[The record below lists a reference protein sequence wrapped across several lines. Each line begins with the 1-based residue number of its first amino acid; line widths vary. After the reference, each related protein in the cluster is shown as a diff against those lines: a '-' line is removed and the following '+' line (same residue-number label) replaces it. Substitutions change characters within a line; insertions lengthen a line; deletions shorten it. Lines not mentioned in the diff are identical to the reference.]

1 MIRTRNRKFVPLV
14 LAGLFFVLSLVNVLQ
29 KSPLC
34 TDAARHALN
43 GAFLYDILRTGNLL
57 HPMQYGLKYYS
68 HLPGIT
74 LPYHPPGYP
83 LLEAGFFSLL
93 GVHAFSGRLVVSLAV
108 ALCCILYF
116 RLVFDTEKELG
127 IAIASVLT
135 VFSLPV
141 SMAVATDLMLEYPS
155 FIFVLGA
162 ILCVRSAGTRKLT
175 LREAV
180 GFGILGTASV
190 WTKQHAVF
198 LLGVPVL
205 IILLRRQWVLLRDRN
220 LYLGLGIFT
229 VGSALCAALA
239 LGTVVAMP
247 TPMLW
252 KKMGLLDRVFENT
265 RYYYSS
271 LLSVESWKLIVVL
284 ICILLAG
291 VALVRAR
298 RIHQGNTA
306 LYAAWTISIG
316 ALLVCIP
323 PRDVRYLFFLFPA
336 VVVLIYSW
344 FWSCLRSFISIGYAR
359 TVLAAVCLATLAISA
374 SSFRYFYL
382 SGPYEAAQLVKPNR
396 AKRVLYCGFHNGA
409 FLFAVR
415 EADSDLETAVFRGDK
430 IDTKVFERANF
441 DQFAHRFGIE
451 MVFIETDVRWQ
462 PWQDLLNTPPSTMVL
477 EQSIPLIN
485 TDRLRPEKIH
495 VFRYLNPSKTPEK
508 VLAVPSYTSGKNWDL
523 TF

>member
-1 MIRTRNRKFVPLV
+1 MN
-14 LAGLFFVLSLVNVLQ
+14 AWQ

-83 LLEAGFFSLL
+83 LMEAVFFSLF

-108 ALCCILYF
+108 AICCILFF
-116 RLVFDTEKELG
+116 RLVLDTEKELG
-127 IAIASVLT
+127 VAIASVLT

-141 SMAVATDLMLEYPS
+141 SLAVATDLMLEYPS

-162 ILCVRSAGTRKLT
+162 IWCIRAVGIRKLT

-180 GFGILGTASV
+180 GFGILGALSV

-198 LLGVPVL
+198 LLGIPV
-205 IILLRRQWVLLRDRN
+205 IVIFLRKQWMLFRDRN
-220 LYLGLGIFT
+220 LYLGLGVLT
-229 VGSALCAALA
+229 AGSALCAALA

-247 TPMLW
+247 TPALW
-252 KKMGLLDRVFENT
+252 KKMGLLDRIIENT
-265 RYYYSS
+265 RYYSSS
-271 LLSVESWKLIVVL
+271 LVTIASWKLIIAL
-284 ICILLAG
+284 IFLLLIGA
-291 VALVRAR
+291 ALIRTR
-298 RIHQGNTA
+298 KIHQGNTA
-306 LYAAWTISIG
+306 LYAAWIISIG
-316 ALLVCIP
+316 ALLICIP

-336 VVVLIYSW
+336 VVVLVYSW
-344 FWSCLRSFISIGYAR
+344 FWSWLHSVISIGYVR
-359 TVLAAVCLATLAISA
+359 MVLAAVCLTILAISA
-374 SSFRYFYL
+374 SNFRYFYL
-382 SGPYEAAQLVKPNR
+382 SGPYEAAQLVKPNH

-409 FLFAVR
+409 FLFAMR
-415 EADSDLETAVFRGDK
+415 EVDSSLETVVFRGDK

-451 MVFIETDVRWQ
+451 MIFMESDARWQ
-462 PWQDLLNTPPSTMVL
+462 PWQDLLNAPLPTMAL
-477 EQSIPLIN
+477 EQSIPLLN
-485 TDRLRPEKIH
+485 TDRLQPERIQI
-495 VFRYLNPSKTPEK
+495 FRYLNPSKTPEK

-523 TF
+523 SF